1 MCNTGKGIQPIT
13 KSVSN
18 CACQVYHRQP
28 QQQQG
33 CSTLCWSVKHTMLH
47 FSNNITTCDTDEWL
61 QKIVRHNPGTTW
73 VQLKPNP
80 KKSTSPEVQQ
90 QTEGVGMPLLSVLS
104 VRGILTPGER
114 VLAAISPQE
123 YVVVLDERG
132 KDLTSDGLAD
142 MLAMVGEEHAAGVV
156 FAVGGAYGH
165 SDAVRQRADRVV
177 KLSSCVLNHA
187 VAQVVLLEQVYRA
200 YTILRGE
207 PYHH

>member
-1 MCNTGKGIQPIT
+1 MLASIT
-13 KSVSN
+13 
-18 CACQVYHRQP
+18 
-28 QQQQG
+28 
-33 CSTLCWSVKHTMLH
+33 
-47 FSNNITTCDTDEWL
+47 
-61 QKIVRHNPGTTW
+61 
-73 VQLKPNP
+73 
-80 KKSTSPEVQQ
+80 
-90 QTEGVGMPLLSVLS
+90 
-104 VRGILTPGER
+104 
-114 VLAAISPQE
+114 PQE

-132 KDLTSDGLAD
+132 KDLTSEGLAD
-142 MLAMVGEEHAAGVV
+142 LLAMVGEEHAAGVV